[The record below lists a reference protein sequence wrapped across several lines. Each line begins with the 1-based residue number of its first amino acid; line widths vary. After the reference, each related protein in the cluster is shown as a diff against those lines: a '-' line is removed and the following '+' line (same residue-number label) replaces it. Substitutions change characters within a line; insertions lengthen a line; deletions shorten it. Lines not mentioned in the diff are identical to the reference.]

1 MTVRLRPLVLSANF
15 GDAAAVE
22 SIYEPLVAPSRG
34 ARPTGEVKSHCDDLR
49 CPFCGM
55 PSGRWQNFVA
65 PASRSYDCVAGCELC
80 FLCCHLERPRID
92 EEAALV
98 WLPEMSQPALNV
110 TMREIHMQL
119 RALGEDLHEAGRRHL
134 DTPERLRL
142 YCARSA
148 FSARAAAA
156 ASRLGT
162 DKPSE
167 LAGALCRLSPAAHAN
182 RAKLLDGL
190 RLLPLGRF
198 YAGNKDVYPEIVD
211 SWREIAKPSAVS
223 APVGPAPPSGA

>member
-1 MTVRLRPLVLSANF
+1 MTIRLPLVLSANF
-15 GDAAAVE
+15 GHQVAD
-22 SIYEPLVAPSRG
+22 PLGTA
-34 ARPTGEVKSHCDDLR
+34 GEMLDNSDELR

-55 PSGRWQNFVA
+55 WSGCRGALAAA
-65 PASRSYDCVAGCELC
+65 PGRAREGATACALC
-80 FLCCHLERPRID
+80 FLCRHLERPRID

-110 TMREIHMQL
+110 TMREIHVQL
-119 RALGEDLHEAGRRHL
+119 RTLGDDLYEAGRL
-134 DTPERLRL
+134 CLNTPERLRL
-142 YCARSA
+142 YYARCALG
-148 FSARAAAA
+148 ARAAAA

-167 LAGALCRLSPAAHAN
+167 LAGALCRLSPAAHAS
-182 RAKLLDGL
+182 RAKLLDGV

-211 SWREIAKPSAVS
+211 SWCEIAKPAGASAAVS
-223 APVGPAPPSGA
+223 PALPSEA

>member
-15 GDAAAVE
+15 GGEVTGPPGAAAE
-22 SIYEPLVAPSRG
+22 ALNNS
-34 ARPTGEVKSHCDDLR
+34 GELP

-55 PSGRWQNFVA
+55 PSGRWQRFVA
-65 PASRSYDCVAGCELC
+65 ALNRNHDGAVACVLC
-80 FLCCHLERPRID
+80 YLCRHLEQPRID
-92 EEAALV
+92 EEAGLI

-119 RALGEDLHEAGRRHL
+119 RALGEEVHDAG
-134 DTPERLRL
+134 RLRL
-142 YCARSA
+142 DPPERFRLYHARSA
-148 FSARAAAA
+148 LSTRAAAA

-167 LAGALCRLSPAAHAN
+167 LAGALCRLSPGAYAN
-182 RAKLLDGL
+182 RAKLLDGV

-198 YAGNKDVYPEIVD
+198 YAGNKDVYPGIVD
-211 SWREIAKPSAVS
+211 SWRELAKPPAVA
-223 APVGPAPPSGA
+223 APAVPALPS

>member
-15 GDAAAVE
+15 GGEVAGLPDAA
-22 SIYEPLVAPSRG
+22 
-34 ARPTGEVKSHCDDLR
+34 GEVLNNSDKLS

-55 PSGRWQNFVA
+55 RSGRWQRLVA
-65 PASRSYDCVAGCELC
+65 APRRGHDCAGACVLC
-80 FLCCHLERPRID
+80 FLCRHLERPRID

-98 WLPEMSQPALNV
+98 WLPGMSQPALNV
-110 TMREIHMQL
+110 TMREVHVQL
-119 RALGEDLHEAGRRHL
+119 RTLGEDLYDAGRLRL

-142 YCARSA
+142 YYARSVLG
-148 FSARAAAA
+148 ARAPAAA
-156 ASRLGT
+156 RRLGT

-182 RAKLLDGL
+182 RAKLLDGV

-211 SWREIAKPSAVS
+211 SWRGISKSPAVS
-223 APVGPAPPSGA
+223 APVGPALPSGA

>member
-1 MTVRLRPLVLSANF
+1 MLNNSD
-15 GDAAAVE
+15 G
-22 SIYEPLVAPSRG
+22 
-34 ARPTGEVKSHCDDLR
+34 LR
-49 CPFCGM
+49 CPFCGIN
-55 PSGRWQNFVA
+55 SGRWQNFVA
-65 PASRSYDCVAGCELC
+65 PARTSDDRSAACALC
-80 FLCCHLERPRID
+80 FLCRHLERPRID

-110 TMREIHMQL
+110 TMREIHVQL
-119 RALGEDLHEAGRRHL
+119 RTLGGDLYDARRL
-134 DTPERLRL
+134 RLNTPERLRL
-142 YCARSA
+142 YYARCALG
-148 FSARAAAA
+148 ARAAAA

-182 RAKLLDGL
+182 RAKLLDGV

-211 SWREIAKPSAVS
+211 SWCEIAKAARASAAVS
-223 APVGPAPPSGA
+223 PALPSEA

>member
-1 MTVRLRPLVLSANF
+1 M
-15 GDAAAVE
+15 
-22 SIYEPLVAPSRG
+22 
-34 ARPTGEVKSHCDDLR
+34 H
-49 CPFCGM
+49 
-55 PSGRWQNFVA
+55 SGRWRRFAA
-65 PASRSYDCVAGCELC
+65 PARTGHDSAAASVLC
-80 FLCCHLERPRID
+80 YLCRHLERPRID

-98 WLPEMSQPALNV
+98 WLPEMSQPAINV

-142 YCARSA
+142 YCGRSA

-167 LAGALCRLSPAAHAN
+167 LAGALFRLSPGAYAN
-182 RAKLLDGL
+182 RAKLLDGV
-190 RLLPLGRF
+190 RLLPLGCF

-211 SWREIAKPSAVS
+211 TWHEISKPPAASAAVS
-223 APVGPAPPSGA
+223 PAPPSGA

>member
-1 MTVRLRPLVLSANF
+1 MTVRLQPLVISANF

-22 SIYEPLVAPSRG
+22 SIHEPLVAPSRG
-34 ARPTGEVKSHCDDLR
+34 ARPTGEAQSNCDDLR
-49 CPFCGM
+49 CPFCGV

-65 PASRSYDCVAGCELC
+65 PASRSYDCVAGCVLC

-134 DTPERLRL
+134 DTPERRRL

-148 FSARAAAA
+148 LSARAAAA

-167 LAGALCRLSPAAHAN
+167 LAGALFRLSPGAYAN
-182 RAKLLDGL
+182 RAKLLDGV
-190 RLLPLGRF
+190 RLLPLGCF
-198 YAGNKDVYPEIVD
+198 YAGNKDIYPEIVD
-211 SWREIAKPSAVS
+211 TWHEIAKPAAASAAVS
-223 APVGPAPPSGA
+223 PAPPSGA